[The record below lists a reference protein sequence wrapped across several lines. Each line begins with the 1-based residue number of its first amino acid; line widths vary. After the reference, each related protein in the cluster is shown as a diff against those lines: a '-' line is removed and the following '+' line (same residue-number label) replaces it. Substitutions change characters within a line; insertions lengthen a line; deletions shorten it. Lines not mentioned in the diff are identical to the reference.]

1 MFRLPTS
8 RLFALPEPV
17 RDRQAEWMD
26 QAGLDPLEHRR
37 ALRGLARINAVSGSG
52 RAILSELTKLA
63 RRLEPPRPLRIL
75 DLACGGGDV
84 ALDLARR
91 APRRGLS
98 VVVTGIDRA
107 AEAVA
112 LAREQA
118 ARAGLSNCL
127 HFETA
132 DVLSDPWPRAPR
144 TFGDTCS
151 IKDDGRFDVVTCS
164 LFLHHLDESDATRL
178 LTRMAAEA
186 AHLVLA
192 DDLERSRLG
201 WAVAWVGTRLL
212 SRSPIVHL
220 DGPLSVRGAF
230 TLAEAAELANRAGWR
245 RIVVRR
251 RFPFRY
257 ILSGEVSST

>member
-1 MFRLPTS
+1 MPASPSLASST
-8 RLFALPEPV
+8 LA
-17 RDRQAEWMD
+17 RDRRDEWMD
-26 QAGLDPLEHRR
+26 QPGLDPSEHRR

-52 RAILSELTKLA
+52 RAILPELTNLA
-63 RRLEPPRPLRIL
+63 GRLGENRPLRIL

-84 ALDLARR
+84 TIDLVRR
-91 APRRGLS
+91 AQRRGLP
-98 VVVTGIDRA
+98 VMVTGIDRA
-107 AEAVA
+107 PEAVA

-118 ARAGLSNCL
+118 ARAGVTDRLR
-127 HFETA
+127 FEIT
-132 DVLSDPWPRAPR
+132 DVLNDPWPHAPSTSSGVSR
-144 TFGDTCS
+144 EER
-151 IKDDGRFDVVTCS
+151 RFDVVTCS
-164 LFLHHLDESDATRL
+164 LFLHHLDESDVTRL

-186 AHLVLA
+186 AHLALA

-230 TLAEAAELANRAGWR
+230 TLDEAREFAERAGWR
-245 RIVVRR
+245 RVAVRR

-257 ILSGEVSST
+257 VLSGEVSS